1 MHSVHARR
9 ERLDDGGPWVP
20 PSSWGLCAALLAA
33 GLGLLGAL
41 AGLSRSTVGLTG
53 LALPVGLAGV
63 GGLLSAL
70 LRSLL
75 LRLLLLLPLLGLLL
89 LLFLRRVIHTGS
101 TFTAGLRL
109 HVATGTAL
117 TGLHVAAS

>member
-1 MHSVHARR
+1 MRAICTDTPKLACFGGSIPPQRG
-9 ERLDDGGPWVP
+9 ECLRL
-20 PSSWGLCAALLAA
+20 LL
-33 GLGLLGAL
+33 L
-41 AGLSRSTVGLTG
+41 
-53 LALPVGLAGV
+53 
-63 GGLLSAL
+63 
-70 LRSLL
+70 LL
-75 LRLLLLLPLLGLLL
+75 LRLLLPLLRLLLLLLPLLGLLL

>member
-1 MHSVHARR
+1 MPKLACFGGSIPPQRG
-9 ERLDDGGPWVP
+9 ECLRL
-20 PSSWGLCAALLAA
+20 LL
-33 GLGLLGAL
+33 LLL
-41 AGLSRSTVGLTG
+41 LRL
-53 LALPVGLAGV
+53 
-63 GGLLSAL
+63 LLS
-70 LRSLL
+70 L

>member
-1 MHSVHARR
+1 MRAICTDTPKLACFGGSIPPQRG
-9 ERLDDGGPWVP
+9 ECLRL
-20 PSSWGLCAALLAA
+20 LL
-33 GLGLLGAL
+33 LLL
-41 AGLSRSTVGLTG
+41 LRL
-53 LALPVGLAGV
+53 
-63 GGLLSAL
+63 LLS
-70 LRSLL
+70 L

-89 LLFLRRVIHTGS
+89 LLFLRRVIHTSS

>member
-1 MHSVHARR
+1 MRAICTDTPKLACFDGSIPPQRG
-9 ERLDDGGPWVP
+9 ECLRL
-20 PSSWGLCAALLAA
+20 LL
-33 GLGLLGAL
+33 LLL
-41 AGLSRSTVGLTG
+41 LRL
-53 LALPVGLAGV
+53 
-63 GGLLSAL
+63 LLS
-70 LRSLL
+70 L

>member
-1 MHSVHARR
+1 MRAICTDTPKLACFGGSIPPQRG
-9 ERLDDGGPWVP
+9 ECLRL
-20 PSSWGLCAALLAA
+20 LL
-33 GLGLLGAL
+33 LLL
-41 AGLSRSTVGLTG
+41 LRL
-53 LALPVGLAGV
+53 
-63 GGLLSAL
+63 LLSL
-70 LRSLL
+70 LRLLLSL

>member
-1 MHSVHARR
+1 MS
-9 ERLDDGGPWVP
+9 
-20 PSSWGLCAALLAA
+20 
-33 GLGLLGAL
+33 
-41 AGLSRSTVGLTG
+41 
-53 LALPVGLAGV
+53 
-63 GGLLSAL
+63 
-70 LRSLL
+70 L

>member
-1 MHSVHARR
+1 MRAICTDTPKLACFGGSIPPQRG
-9 ERLDDGGPWVP
+9 ECLRL
-20 PSSWGLCAALLAA
+20 LL
-33 GLGLLGAL
+33 L
-41 AGLSRSTVGLTG
+41 
-53 LALPVGLAGV
+53 
-63 GGLLSAL
+63 
-70 LRSLL
+70 LL
-75 LRLLLLLPLLGLLL
+75 LRLLLSLLRLPLLGLLL

>member
-1 MHSVHARR
+1 MRAICTGTPKLACFGGSIPPQRG
-9 ERLDDGGPWVP
+9 ECLRL
-20 PSSWGLCAALLAA
+20 LL
-33 GLGLLGAL
+33 L
-41 AGLSRSTVGLTG
+41 
-53 LALPVGLAGV
+53 
-63 GGLLSAL
+63 
-70 LRSLL
+70 LL
-75 LRLLLLLPLLGLLL
+75 LRLLLSLLRLLLLLLPLLGLLL

>member
-1 MHSVHARR
+1 MRAICTDTPKLACFGGSIPPQRG
-9 ERLDDGGPWVP
+9 ECLRL
-20 PSSWGLCAALLAA
+20 LL
-33 GLGLLGAL
+33 L
-41 AGLSRSTVGLTG
+41 
-53 LALPVGLAGV
+53 
-63 GGLLSAL
+63 
-70 LRSLL
+70 LL
-75 LRLLLLLPLLGLLL
+75 LRLLLSLLGLLPLLGLLL